1 MIREELLQYLRPIT
15 AEEQA
20 ALDGREDVDKS
31 LYVKDAENLIAN
43 KEGNLS
49 VINSEKLLEVG
60 RVITVRPHT
69 RFVHFPKHTHDYVE
83 VVYQCAGTTTHLVND
98 VQITLQEGELL
109 FLGQN
114 ATQEILPAGEEDIA
128 VNFIVLPQFFDA
140 ALAMMGEEETPL
152 HRFILDCL
160 TKEDSIGYLY
170 FQVADILPVQNL
182 MENLIDNLVHDSP
195 NRRNINQITMG
206 LVFLQLLNHTE
217 KLFYEDDSGDE
228 VIVQVLQYIENHMLK
243 EGDTVVLYSK
253 KHIQDA
259 VDIEL

>member
-1 MIREELLQYLRPIT
+1 MIREELLQYLRPVT

-31 LYVKDAENLIAN
+31 PYVKDAENLIAN

-128 VNFIVLPQFFDA
+128 VNFIVLP
-140 ALAMMGEEETPL
+140 L
-152 HRFILDCL
+152 
-160 TKEDSIGYLY
+160 
-170 FQVADILPVQNL
+170 
-182 MENLIDNLVHDSP
+182 SP
-195 NRRNINQITMG
+195 
-206 LVFLQLLNHTE
+206 
-217 KLFYEDDSGDE
+217 
-228 VIVQVLQYIENHMLK
+228 
-243 EGDTVVLYSK
+243 
-253 KHIQDA
+253 
-259 VDIEL
+259 